1 VLAAMFNAIAIMRAY
16 FALFTGRSPTTS
28 ISLRTTAGE
37 RIGIILISLIV
48 FLGGWFSP
56 LVVESRHRIA
66 NQLLGEPAGAP
77 VETPTHKPRK

>member
-1 VLAAMFNAIAIMRAY
+1 MFNAIAIMRAY

-28 ISLRTTAGE
+28 ISLRTTPAE

-56 LVVESRHRIA
+56 PVVESRHRIA